1 MSTANSS
8 KDGTAIGR
16 MKAIQNKGVAEMKE
30 FKKKG
35 LSNCENLAKSY
46 CTKQNKKFKE
56 TNNCKCD
63 MYKKYPENEFVKS
76 CRETLSAEN
85 TSYLDVMENWKMT
98 DEDTLSEEDLK
109 KYNVC
114 GETKEEEEVW
124 NPPKKKW
131 KLSRMFSRGGR
142 RKRRRT
148 KKRRKRKSKR
158 KKSRRK
164 RKKRR
169 KSRRRRR
176 RS

>member
-1 MSTANSS
+1 MSTVNSS

-16 MKAIQNKGVAEMKE
+16 MKAIQNQEKAEMKA

-46 CTKQNKKFKE
+46 CTKPDNKG
-56 TNNCKCD
+56 TDYCKCD
-63 MYKKYPENEFVKS
+63 KYKKYPENNFVKS

-85 TSYLDVMENWKMT
+85 TSYLDVMEDWQMT

-114 GETKEEEEVW
+114 GETKEEEELW
-124 NPPKKKW
+124 NPPKKKSR
-131 KLSRMFSRGGR
+131 LARMFSRGGR

-148 KKRRKRKSKR
+148 KKR
-158 KKSRRK
+158 KSRRRRK
-164 RKKRR
+164 RTKKRRRKSR

-176 RS
+176 RR